1 MKRYDIDAWDSCM
14 CESGEGSYVR
24 YEDHAARLRELEAD
38 RYRLAAIVG
47 RCRGLLF
54 TSWREGHMG
63 HRVMSLD
70 LRISPER
77 HGSLMHM
84 LAAEAAEG
92 DQVMTP
98 EETLKADTSVAAAR
112 DKYVREGIE
121 RVMEASRSLEG
132 VPDDIVRRTCD
143 DALAEFKKEQQR

>member
-98 EETLKADTSVAAAR
+98 EETLKADTSVAAEADYKAANAAAGDAFATFDAAR
-112 DKYVREGIE
+112 EAYV
-121 RVMEASRSLEG
+121 AAL
-132 VPDDIVRRTCD
+132 
-143 DALAEFKKEQQR
+143 DAATAKETDR